1 LVVDLKEFAAVYEL
15 RLDMADGHSDKLR
28 NPRDDWT
35 RSSGTLRAQLARQ
48 LDEPATTPPNPPP
61 IPDHS
66 LLCRIGSGACGEVW
80 LARSALGTMRAVKI
94 VYRSRFK
101 EDRPYEREFDGIL
114 KYEPI
119 SRTHDGLVQV
129 LHVGRNDAAECFYY
143 VMELADAE
151 NDAAEN
157 EPGGVKG
164 HSTARP
170 DAVSADAYRPRTLR
184 SEQAR
189 HQRLPPVEAARLALR
204 LASSLA
210 HLHDQGLVHRDIKP
224 SNVIFVS
231 GKPKLADIGLVTD
244 VGSSHSFVGTE
255 GFIPPE
261 GPGTPQADLYA
272 LGKLL
277 YELAAGRDR
286 LDFPQLPVGVSH
298 VRDGEALLEL
308 NEVITRACAPDPR
321 ERYATAT
328 QLQAELN
335 LFLAGRSLRRNRTI
349 ERGLARL
356 KKVAAVACV
365 VMALTTVALWYSLRE
380 QRHSHE
386 LALAA
391 SERAV
396 SESVLRRRAQAA
408 ERESQQ
414 QLYTALLEQ
423 ARATVRSGEPGQRVD
438 ALDAIRRAA
447 AISNR
452 VELRRE
458 VLAALALPDIRF
470 ERELRLEPGLT
481 LFHLDSTFERIA
493 ICRGRGPVE
502 IRAVADDRLLATL
515 PASTNH
521 IAYNALWSRD
531 DRYLTVTRDH
541 DPRGFGSTLEVWQV
555 EEPRLVLLVHDGR
568 WNARS
573 YHPHKPQLLTAGPD
587 GVTVLWDLESGTEL
601 SRRSLETTPRFLDYS
616 PTADRVVAAYQG
628 TNGWHA
634 SIHSAADGTLLAS
647 RMLPDLPSKVIW
659 QPGGEWIAI
668 TDFGSG
674 VHLLDS
680 RNGELHTLGTHKA
693 EATTAVFSPDGHYL
707 MTGGWERELICWDMR
722 TRQRAMTISI
732 DSYFAMFRSDGRA
745 CALLTP
751 QGLQFH
757 AFEPPT
763 VHRRFSEYLGPRL
776 WDAAFSPDGR
786 WLAASADKS
795 VGVWDLTANAP
806 GALVDGGAE
815 LRLFWSPKGDELL
828 GSSRDEDCFRW
839 RLHSATNRLA
849 PPTLERVGFPRPEGF
864 VSFHLSSNHIVWTGS
879 RGARM
884 TSLDETGPHDGDWMN
899 TVQGFT
905 DISPDG
911 RLLAVARGY
920 AKELHIYRLPDM
932 LPVASLTN
940 PVYIAGFSFSP
951 AHAELGVGSRGR
963 LEFWNTE
970 TWERT
975 RSVTNF
981 LGIPYIGM
989 LYEPDGRTVWLVKDT
1004 RTAGLYDLR
1013 SLEPILFLP
1022 TGMVPLALSPDGN
1035 QLAVSVD
1042 AQRLALWDLEVLRQH
1057 FRDLGLDWSEQ

>member
-1 LVVDLKEFAAVYEL
+1 MPENVPRPFRSPASDGTSSRAAI
-15 RLDMADGHSDKLR
+15 
-28 NPRDDWT
+28 
-35 RSSGTLRAQLARQ
+35 RAKLARE
-48 LDEPATTPPNPPP
+48 LDGRIGPPLDPPP

-66 LLCRIGSGACGEVW
+66 LLRCIGSGACGEVW
-80 LARSALGTMRAVKI
+80 LARNALGTLRAVKI

-101 EDRPYEREFDGIL
+101 ADRPYEREFDGIL
-114 KYEPI
+114 KYEPV

-129 LHVGRNDAAECFYY
+129 LHVGRNDEAEFFYY
-143 VMELADAE
+143 VMELADPEDSPVTGEPSPGTVPRSQPAFS
-151 NDAAEN
+151 AAE
-157 EPGGVKG
+157 
-164 HSTARP
+164 
-170 DAVSADAYRPRTLR
+170 YRPRTLR
-184 SEQAR
+184 SELGR
-189 HQRLPPVEAARLALR
+189 RQRLPPVEAAQFALR
-204 LASSLA
+204 LARSLA

-224 SNVIFVS
+224 SNIIFVS
-231 GKPKLADIGLVTD
+231 GQPKLADIGLVTD
-244 VGSSHSFVGTE
+244 IGSSQSFVGTE

-261 GPGTPQADLYA
+261 GPGTRQADLYG

-286 LDFPQLPVGVSH
+286 MDFPQLPAGIH
-298 VRDGEALLEL
+298 QLADGQAYLEL

-321 ERYATAT
+321 QRYATAAE
-328 QLQAELN
+328 LEAELN
-335 LFLAGRSLRRNRTI
+335 LFLAGRSLRRTRSI

-356 KKVAAVACV
+356 KKVATVACLFL
-365 VMALTTVALWYSLRE
+365 ALTTAALWFSVREERHARELAAVADGRARSESALRE
-380 QRHSHE
+380 
-386 LALAA
+386 
-391 SERAV
+391 RA
-396 SESVLRRRAQAA
+396 EAA

-423 ARATVRSGEPGQRVD
+423 ARATVRGGEPGQRVG

-470 ERELRLEPGLT
+470 ERELRTEPAFT
-481 LFHLDSTFERIA
+481 LFHLDPPFERIA

-531 DRYLTVTRDH
+531 GRYLTVTRDH
-541 DPRGFGSTLEVWQV
+541 DSTGFGAAFEVWKV
-555 EEPRLVLLVHDGR
+555 DEPRLVLLIHDGR

-573 YHPHKPQLLTAGPD
+573 YHPHKPLFLAAVAD
-587 GVTVLWDLESGTEL
+587 GVSVWDLESGEEL
-601 SRRSLETTPRFLDYS
+601 SRCNFETTPRFLDYS
-616 PTADRVVAAYQG
+616 PEGDRIAAAHQS
-628 TNGWHA
+628 TDGWRV
-634 SIHSAADGTLLAS
+634 SIHDAADGAVLVS
-647 RMLPDLPSKVIW
+647 RALPDLPSKLIW
-659 QPGGEWIAI
+659 QPGGHWIAI

-680 RNGELHTLGTHKA
+680 RSAELHTLGSHKA
-693 EATTAVFSPDGHYL
+693 EATTAVFSPDGDYL

-732 DSYFAMFRSDGRA
+732 DSYFAQFRADGRA

-757 AFEPPT
+757 TFEPPT
-763 VHRRFSEYLGPRL
+763 AHRRFAEDLGPRL

-786 WLAASADKS
+786 WLAASADKR
-795 VGVWDLTANAP
+795 VGVWDLTANTP

-815 LRLFWSPKGDELL
+815 LRLFWSPNGGELL
-828 GSSRDEDCFRW
+828 GSSRNEDCFRW
-839 RLHSATNRLA
+839 RFHSPTNRLA
-849 PPTLERVGFPRPEGF
+849 PPTLERVEFPRPEGF
-864 VSFHLSSNHIVWTGS
+864 VSFHLWSNQIVWTGS
-879 RGARM
+879 KGARI
-884 TSLDETGPHDGDWMN
+884 TRLDETGPHDGDWLN

-911 RLLAVARGY
+911 RWLAVARGY
-920 AKELHIYRLPDM
+920 ATVLHIYGLPD
-932 LPVASLTN
+932 LVPVARLTN
-940 PVYIAGFSFSP
+940 QVYIAGFSFSP
-951 AHAELGVGSRGR
+951 AHDELAVGSRGL
-963 LEFWNTE
+963 LEFWSTK

-975 RSVTNF
+975 RAATNF

-989 LYEPDGRTVWLVKDT
+989 LYQPDGRTVWLVKNT

-1013 SLEPILFLP
+1013 TLEPILFLP
-1022 TGMVPLALSPDGN
+1022 TGMVPLALSPDGR

-1042 AQRLALWDLEVLRQH
+1042 AQRLALWDIETLRQQ
-1057 FRDLGLDWSEQ
+1057 FRDLGLDWAEH